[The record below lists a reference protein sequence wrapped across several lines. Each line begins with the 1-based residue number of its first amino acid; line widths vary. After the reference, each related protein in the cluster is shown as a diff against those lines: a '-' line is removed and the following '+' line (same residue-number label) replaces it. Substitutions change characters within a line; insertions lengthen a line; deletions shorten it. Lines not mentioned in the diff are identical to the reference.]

1 VALRRDLPI
10 SAHEPITLTVLGD
23 PPRREVEGSVL
34 EISGSAVR
42 LELPSE
48 LAAGSPVMV
57 TGIDILLLGEVSGSI
72 ATAHGFEVA
81 VVVSQSLTALSELD
95 RLNRALLGMDS
106 SREEKPEYSLKRR

>member
-1 VALRRDLPI
+1 MALRRDLPI
-10 SAHEPITLTVLGD
+10 TAHEPVTLTVLGD
-23 PPRREVEGSVL
+23 PPRREIEGSVI

-57 TGIDILLLGEVSGSI
+57 TGADILLLGEVSGSI

-95 RLNRALLGMDS
+95 RLNRALLGAERS
-106 SREEKPEYSLKRR
+106 PAVEHEYSLRKR